1 MIEENGVFQIPH
13 YLYIKEDYD
22 RKIKRTLSIFAT
34 ID

>member
-22 RKIKRTLSIFAT
+22 RKINRVWF
-34 ID
+34 